1 MNTASTTSTHTPLT
15 SRERVIRA
23 LERRDHDRV
32 PRHEGFWND
41 TIAAWNKQGF
51 TGDHDALLD
60 FMRSDIRSVGWVWV
74 VPFPGE
80 CSQISEDADTIT
92 MFDDYGATVRY
103 WKKRSGTPEHLAFA
117 CDSPDLWRSKFRPAF
132 ESVPLQINLDNA
144 RAAMSKGSAADRFL
158 TWSGVGPVEIMRRL
172 LGDEGMALAIGEDPD
187 WVIEMAEV
195 FTDAQL
201 KNFQAGVDAGIEADC
216 LWIYEDLAYTAS
228 MFFSPAAY
236 EKLFWPSHARMCR
249 WAHERG
255 MKFIFHTDGDVKP
268 VIPLFIKA
276 GFDAMQPME
285 AKSRMD
291 VRELAPIY
299 GGKIT
304 FFGNIDV
311 RVLSSNDLEKIGE
324 EVRGKLRAG
333 MANKG
338 YIAHSDHSIPPDMTF
353 SSFKEFGRL
362 VDEHGNY

>member
-172 LGDEGMALAIGEDPD
+172 LGDEGMALAIGEDSD
-187 WVIEMAEV
+187 WVIEMAGV

-228 MFFSPAAY
+228 MFFFPAAY
-236 EKLFWPSHARMCR
+236 EKLFWPSHARMCQ
-249 WAHERG
+249 WARERG

-304 FFGNIDV
+304 FFGNMDA

-333 MANKG
+333 MATKG
-338 YIAHSDHSIPPDMTF
+338 YICHSDHSIPPDMTF
-353 SSFKEFGRL
+353 SSFKEFIRL
-362 VDEHGNY
+362 VDKHGNY